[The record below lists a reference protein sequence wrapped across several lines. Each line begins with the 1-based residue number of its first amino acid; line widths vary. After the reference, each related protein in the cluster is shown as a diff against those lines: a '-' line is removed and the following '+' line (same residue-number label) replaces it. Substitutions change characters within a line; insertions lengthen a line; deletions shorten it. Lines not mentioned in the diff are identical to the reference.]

1 MISSR
6 QVVELIQDETVMESD
21 PKIKQVYNRLI
32 KKIEVLEDHEM
43 DNMYTDFLVHEE
55 KEQKRKEEIRQKA
68 EEEFKR
74 AFKA

>member
-6 QVVELIQDETVMESD
+6 QVVELIQDEAVMESD
-21 PKIKQVYNRLI
+21 LRIKQVYKKLV
-32 KKIEVLEDHEM
+32 KKIEVLEDTEM

-55 KEQKRKEEIRQKA
+55 KEQLRKEEIRQKA

>member
-6 QVVELIQDETVMESD
+6 QVVELIQDEAVMESD
-21 PKIKQVYNRLI
+21 LRVKQVYKKLV
-32 KKIEVLEDHEM
+32 KKIEVLEDNEM

-55 KEQKRKEEIRQKA
+55 KEQLRKEEIRQKA